1 MHCVYIYI
9 YNTCICYTYVYMNIY
24 TYVCIYIYILCIH
37 TCTYIHTYIHLN
49 WQVKCWMISLSL
61 SLYSW
66 HILGHKKSSAT
77 AATIDEGQRW
87 TIWIWCIW
95 LSMGESPNGSQL
107 WQTFQ
112 LHGMAAI
119 QPDGEPMFAKK
130 KVLRNTRS
138 SHQMTCT

>member
-1 MHCVYIYI
+1 MYVYIY
-9 YNTCICYTYVYMNIY
+9 YVY
-24 TYVCIYIYILCIH
+24 TH
-37 TCTYIHTYIHLN
+37 AHTYIHTFELASKMLN
-49 WQVKCWMISLSL
+49 DLSL